1 MFYFQNHR
9 TAVCNV
15 RFDANRNGAAFHQCI
30 AVFFYFAVYFPINQI
45 IFLLQFV
52 LFDKSGVDRGR
63 SLARATNVNWATH
76 LLEKLG
82 CSSAMPTA
90 TGTHCPCI

>member
-1 MFYFQNHR
+1 M
-9 TAVCNV
+9 
-15 RFDANRNGAAFHQCI
+15 RFEGNMEGAALLTSSFG
-30 AVFFYFAVYFPINQI
+30 VYYLTVYFSTNQMI
-45 IFLLQFV
+45 LLLQFV
-52 LFDKSGVDRGR
+52 LFDKSGGDRGR

-90 TGTHCPCI
+90 TGIHCCGV

>member
-1 MFYFQNHR
+1 M
-9 TAVCNV
+9 CSV
-15 RFDANRNGAAFHQCI
+15 RFEANRNGAAFHRCI
-30 AVFFYFAVYFPINQI
+30 LVFLYFTVYFPINQI
-45 IFLLQFV
+45 NFLLQFV
-52 LFDKSGVDRGR
+52 LFDKSGGDRDR

-90 TGTHCPCI
+90 TGIQYSCI